1 MRERAGAARHGV
13 EPARASRLTAASLP
27 LLVLALA
34 PAAAQLAGPEFQVNS
49 QTFAP
54 QSKPAVAADDS
65 GGFVVVWQGYD
76 QDGSYAG
83 VVGQRYSAAG
93 SPAGSEFLVN
103 TYTEHTQREPSVAMD
118 GTGRFVVVW
127 ESYGQDGSGFGIF
140 GQRFGPTGS
149 KLGEEFQ
156 VNSFTTERQQYPAV
170 AADGSGNFVVVWQS
184 WNQSADTPGSAVFGQ
199 RFDWAGDRIGNEFQV
214 NGPALGVLN
223 RAAVAADDPG
233 NFVVAWSGYNPED
246 SRWNVLG
253 RRFDA
258 AGAPLSEQ
266 FQINSYT
273 TENQWAPAVAA
284 DRSGNFVVAWASAGQ
299 DGSTWGVFGQ
309 RFGPA
314 GSRIGAEFQVNTY
327 TRNCQ
332 EDPAVA
338 LDDAGNFVVAWQSHA
353 GQDGSGSGVF
363 GQRFALAG
371 GPVGGEFQIN
381 TLTTSSQFHPA
392 VAAGSSGDF
401 VVAWAG
407 PSQNESGYGILGQ
420 RLDTPP
426 PACTAD
432 GDTLCL
438 HHNRFRAEVT
448 WTNYAG
454 ASGFGQAVPFTADS
468 GLFWFF
474 GPGNLEMLI
483 KIVDGCA
490 LNQRYWVYA
499 GATTDVEY
507 TLTVADTWTDVAR
520 EYRNSLGHRAP
531 AITDSGAFATCGA
544 TGDEAPAATSAA
556 APGRLQSAISR
567 PSASASG
574 PFSPASAAAPEG
586 LSCLSGDH
594 DLCLQGSR
602 FRARIT
608 WTDYAGRTGSGWAV
622 PYAAESGMFWFFDGD
637 NIEFVVKVI
646 DGCELNSRYW
656 VYAAATTDVAYT
668 LTVDDTLRDVS
679 QTYTNI
685 LGTASPAITDSSAFA
700 TCP

>member
-1 MRERAGAARHGV
+1 MAPHGIR
-13 EPARASRLTAASLP
+13 PARASRLTAASLP

-34 PAAAQLAGPEFQVNS
+34 PAAAQLAGPEFQVNN

-54 QSKPAVAADDS
+54 QSNPAVAADDT
-65 GGFVVVWQGYD
+65 GGFVVVWQGYG
-76 QDGSYAG
+76 QDGSYSG
-83 VVGQRYSAAG
+83 VLGQRYSAAG

-149 KLGEEFQ
+149 KVGEEFQ
-156 VNSFTTERQQYPAV
+156 VNSYTTERQHYPAV

-184 WNQSADTPGSAVFGQ
+184 WNQSHDTTGNAVFGQ
-199 RFDWAGDRIGNEFQV
+199 RFDWAGDRIGSEFQV
-214 NGPALGVLN
+214 NGPTLGSLE
-223 RAAVAADDPG
+223 RAAVAADGPG
-233 NFVVAWSGYNPED
+233 NFVVAWNSYNPDD
-246 SRWNVLG
+246 SRWNILG

-258 AGAPLSEQ
+258 AGAPLGDQ
-266 FQINSYT
+266 FQVNSYS
-273 TENQWAPAVAA
+273 TENQWTPTVAA
-284 DRSGNFVVAWASAGQ
+284 DRFGNFVVAWASAGQ

-309 RFGPA
+309 RFSPA
-314 GSRIGAEFQVNTY
+314 GSRVGTEFQVNSY
-327 TRNCQ
+327 TRNYQ
-332 EDPAVA
+332 EDPVVA
-338 LDDAGNFVVAWQSHA
+338 LDDAGNFVVAWQSHP

-381 TLTTSSQFHPA
+381 TFTTSSQFHPA
-392 VAAGSSGDF
+392 MAAGSSGDF

-426 PACTAD
+426 PTCAAD

-438 HHNRFRAEVT
+438 HENRFRAEVA

-454 ASGFGQAVPFTADS
+454 ASGFGKAVPFTADS

-499 GATTDVEY
+499 GATTDVAY
-507 TLTVADTWTDVAR
+507 TLTVTDTWTDVER
-520 EYRNSLGHRAP
+520 EYSNTLGHRAP

-544 TGDEAPAATSAA
+544 AGARAGAPAIAA
-556 APGRLQSAISR
+556 APDLLPAAISL
-567 PSASASG
+567 
-574 PFSPASAAAPEG
+574 AAAPADGAQPAG
-586 LSCLSGDH
+586 LSCAPGDH
-594 DLCLQGSR
+594 DLCLRGGR
-602 FRARIT
+602 FRARIS
-608 WTDYAGRTGSGWAV
+608 WTDYAGRTGAGWAV
-622 PYAAESGMFWFFDGD
+622 PYATESGMFWFFDGD

-668 LTVDDTLRDVS
+668 LTVTDTLRDAT